1 MRIMSTKSAKKLKE
15 RGNGFK
21 NVKPRRQM
29 NAKKASLAK
38 KANLAKRG
46 WHPRIGGWV

>member
-1 MRIMSTKSAKKLKE
+1 MTTKSTKKLKE

-21 NVKPRRQM
+21 SVKPRRQM
-29 NAKKASLAK
+29 NAKRASLAK
-38 KANLAKRG
+38 KASLAKRG

>member
-1 MRIMSTKSAKKLKE
+1 MSTRSTKKLKE

-29 NAKKASLAK
+29 NAKKATPT
-38 KANLAKRG
+38 KRG
-46 WHPRIGGWV
+46 RPMRMGPPMRIGGWV